1 MVTARIA
8 GLSPGTS
15 PPPVRIPIR
24 PFLVLMRPPL
34 PFCSSLQK
42 ETRRKRLRVQ
52 EPSRQRTRVDRS
64 TIYHKP
70 LMMHEEFAVEAGG
83 VPAGKWQRGGGG
95 RRAHGGEAPV
105 AVLSAA
111 FCSSPPRLPKA
122 CSPRRVASGG
132 RMELMG

>member
-15 PPPVRIPIR
+15 LPPVRIPIR

-52 EPSRQRTRVDRS
+52 EPSRQRTRVNRS

-70 LMMHEEFAVEAGG
+70 LMMHEEFAVRAG
-83 VPAGKWQRGGGG
+83 VSPAEKLQWRLCQPHLVAGLLACPKLARRGEWRVGGGWGGGG
-95 RRAHGGEAPV
+95 GGHAV
-105 AVLSAA
+105 AA
-111 FCSSPPRLPKA
+111 
-122 CSPRRVASGG
+122 G
-132 RMELMG
+132 

>member
-42 ETRRKRLRVQ
+42 ETLRQQLRVQ
-52 EPSRQRTRVDRS
+52 EPSRQRTRVNRS

-70 LMMHEEFAVEAGG
+70 LMMHEEFAVEAG
-83 VPAGKWQRGGGG
+83 VSPARN
-95 RRAHGGEAPV
+95 
-105 AVLSAA
+105 
-111 FCSSPPRLPKA
+111 C
-122 CSPRRVASGG
+122 SGG
-132 RMELMG
+132 RGVRVFLSDL